1 MIGLIKPIF
10 VNISI
15 IVSLTF
21 IANMF
26 FPFSHK
32 GRLTIKEKLFFGVL
46 SSIAALLCM
55 IYPIEVLRTTV
66 FDLRTVPLLVVT
78 LYAGLI
84 PGGICAL
91 VIIIG
96 RMSIGGEFAWIG
108 VLITV
113 VALFTGFGYS
123 RMFKDANK
131 KWKPG
136 LLAMFLYFL
145 FYILILSIYIDF
157 LPISFYIAYFIPLY
171 ITFFLLIFLIDR
183 LIRIN
188 MQLEETIY
196 LGKLSIL
203 GQMAASI
210 AHEIRNP
217 LTTVRGMIQ
226 FLSKDTDDQQLKQYG
241 PLLIEE
247 LDRSNKIISDYL
259 ALVKPNEINLKEIN
273 LKQVVD
279 DTMALLA
286 PLGVYSNV
294 VIQSNLK
301 HYHSVKADEQH
312 LKQCLINLI
321 KNAIESVQDEDGGTV
336 FIKEKITTPGHID
349 LIIEDD
355 GKGMTN
361 EELEKIG
368 LPFYTTKTKGTGLG
382 TMITYKLVKN
392 MKGSVFYN
400 SIPNKGTTVTLR
412 IPLA

>member
-1 MIGLIKPIF
+1 MAELIKPIF

-15 IVSLTF
+15 IVSIAF
-21 IANMF
+21 FANML
-26 FPFSHK
+26 FPFTYK
-32 GRLTIKEKLFFGVL
+32 RTMTLKEKLFFGVL

-55 IYPIEVLRTTV
+55 AYPIEVLRSTV
-66 FDLRTVPLLVVT
+66 FDLRTVPLIVVT

-84 PGGICAL
+84 PGGICTL
-91 VIIIG
+91 VIIVA
-96 RMSIGGEFAWIG
+96 RMSIGGEYAWIG
-108 VLITV
+108 VLITIV
-113 VALFTGFGYS
+113 TLLIGLGYS
-123 RMFKDANK
+123 RMFKQAHK

-136 LLAMFLYFL
+136 MLAIFLYFL
-145 FYILILSIYIDF
+145 FYIFILNIYIDF
-157 LPISFYIAYFIPLY
+157 LTIPFYFAYFIPLF
-171 ITFFLLIFLIDR
+171 ISFFLLLFLIER

-226 FLSKDTDDQQLKQYG
+226 FLSTDSKDKQLEKYA
-241 PLLIEE
+241 PLLIDE

-259 ALVKPNEINLKEIN
+259 ALVKPNEISLNEIN
-273 LKQVVD
+273 LKRVVE
-279 DTMALLA
+279 DTISLLA
-286 PLGVYSNV
+286 PLGVYHNV
-294 VIQSNLK
+294 VIKSELK
-301 HYHSVKADEQH
+301 NIHDVVADEQH

-321 KNAIESVQDEDGGTV
+321 KNAIESIEDGGTIM
-336 FIKEKITTPGHID
+336 IKEKMTTPGHID
-349 LIIEDD
+349 LIIEDS

-382 TMITYKLVKN
+382 TMITYKLIKN
-392 MKGSVFYN
+392 MKGSIFYK
-400 SIPNKGTTVTLR
+400 SIPNKGTTVTVR
-412 IPLA
+412 IPLT